1 MANSYNTMFNRSR
14 TANGTIGSSGLY
26 QQPTSS
32 GTNLPQGQQ
41 FADGRAYTRVVNP
54 DQLVATQLQ
63 GLMDPN
69 NPYLRQ
75 GMNRANRA
83 ANNAGM
89 GRSSIAIG
97 NAQAALVQQA
107 LPIAQQDAAT
117 YAQAAGQNQDALN
130 TNLGQE
136 RQIRN
141 EIVMQ
146 EQQLATQ
153 RGIAAGQNASQ
164 RYAQDMQLQLQREG
178 LAFQG
183 EQNQLNRLHD
193 FQTTAQGY
201 MFDIGRMDRDYMN
214 RDQLASNDTFRQ
226 DWLADRNYGRQINS
240 NIINAGI
247 GSMTGMYQYLTQ
259 AAVDNPD
266 VYDPEAYSGMMNF
279 FQQQF
284 SQMFGNLFN
293 GG

>member
-1 MANSYNTMFNRSR
+1 MASYSSFFRNTP
-14 TANGTIGSSGLY
+14 NGTLGTNGLY
-26 QQPTSS
+26 QQPGSA
-32 GTNLPQGQQ
+32 GTNLPQGTN
-41 FADGRAYTRVVNP
+41 FSDGRAYTRNVNSNE
-54 DQLVATQLQ
+54 LVANQLQ
-63 GLMDPN
+63 GLLDPN

-83 ANNAGM
+83 AANAGM

-97 NAQAALVQQA
+97 NAQAALVDRA
-107 LPIAQQDAAT
+107 LPIAQQDAST

-136 RQIRN
+136 RDIRN
-141 EIVMQ
+141 QILMQ
-146 EQQLATQ
+146 QQQ
-153 RGIAAGQNASQ
+153 IAAGDRSSAANLAAQ

-201 MFDIGRMDRDYMN
+201 MFDIGRMNNDFQN
-214 RDQLASNDTFRQ
+214 RDRLASNDTFRQ
-226 DWLADRNYGRQINS
+226 DWLADRNFGRQINS
-240 NIINAGI
+240 NIISAGI

-259 AAVDNPD
+259 SAIDNPD

-279 FQQQF
+279 FQSQWG
-284 SQMFGNLFN
+284 QMFANLF
-293 GG
+293 GGG